1 MMRFMRKFIS
11 ISVLSFLALPMMACL
26 QIETYNHY
34 LFNLYDKD
42 DFRNRVQRICDEN
55 WKAYLGMGDD
65 EWFWF
70 DADKVAKAAQAKN
83 DVLMVSYVNNLKRY
97 LRCADDVS
105 GDQWDYPD
113 KQQLAQRK
121 TALESIR
128 TYAQSKLKTRL
139 RSQHALLF
147 MRCNMLLKRHAE
159 NVSFWETT
167 ASQYIETVYKDMMQ
181 NIYAGALYKTGQ
193 EARAGEMFAEQGD
206 YQSLMTIYYLKRS
219 CAAIRTEYVKNPN
232 ARVLPF
238 LLQDFVNNAQEAD
251 DAIKERGMGGK
262 LFIRDITKEEAL
274 QMIALCQQVINEQKT
289 ESPAMWLAAKA
300 WLEYMFANQQ
310 QSLTDIRKAVTMQG
324 TERMTDCARVLRLYI
339 EGALSKKN
347 DNFDNWAE
355 HEMQWLYDKGFKDG
369 KITYDFYYN
378 AYSRIVQQ
386 VLNKKYEEEGR
397 PEVTLA
403 LYKSGHYPD
412 YTSYIDTVSVNGLQK
427 YIAYEKSTPKTGI
440 ERFLLLT
447 IRKMDFSD
455 MGQDLNDLMGTK
467 YLRICQWAEAAKWL
481 SKVPVDFYNKQGYAP
496 YAALRK
502 TTVEPWI
509 KRQWLSGSLVYGD
522 HSWTLQENPKLAFAQ
537 KMQTLE
543 GELNVLTGKARE
555 QRCYDLAVRYA
566 QVNFTG
572 DCWFIMRNMK
582 SPGWDHVQP
591 NETDLG
597 AKALQLLKEASMTTD
612 LKLKERALFALCYGD
627 LLPNQKWYEEQWN
640 SQKGEYDV
648 IPHRESGQW
657 RAFAQLAEFEKK
669 NTAGKSQYVS
679 KCDEYYQFCKFYH

>member
-1 MMRFMRKFIS
+1 MRRFIS
-11 ISVLSFLALPMMACL
+11 ISILTLMALPMMACAAGG
-26 QIETYNHY
+26 TYNHY

-42 DFRNRVQRICDEN
+42 DFSNRVQNICNDN

-70 DADKVAKAAQAKN
+70 DADKVIKAAQQKN
-83 DVLMVSYVNNLKRY
+83 DALMVSYVNQLKRY
-97 LRCADDVS
+97 LSCASDVM
-105 GDQWDYPD
+105 GDKWNYPS
-113 KQQLAQRK
+113 KGELAQRK
-121 TALESIR
+121 ATLEAVR

-219 CAAIRTEYVKNPN
+219 CAAIRAEYVKNPN

-324 TERMTDCARVLRLYI
+324 TERMADCARALRLYI
-339 EGALSKKN
+339 ESALSKKG

-355 HEMQWLYDKGFKDG
+355 QEMQWLYDKGFKDG

-403 LYKSGHYPD
+403 LYKSGHYSD

-440 ERFLLLT
+440 ERFLLST

-455 MGQDLNDLMGTK
+455 LGQDLNDLMGTK

-481 SKVPVDFYNKQGYAP
+481 SKVPIDFYNKQGYAP

-522 HSWTLQENPKLAFAQ
+522 HDWTLQENPKLAFAR

-572 DCWFIMRNMK
+572 DCWYIMRNMK
-582 SPGWDHVQP
+582 SPGWDEVQP

-597 AKALQLLKEASMTTD
+597 AKALQLLKEASKTTD
-612 LKLKERALFALCYGD
+612 LKLKERALFALCYGE

-640 SQKGEYDV
+640 DQKGEFDV

-657 RAFAQLAEFEKK
+657 HAFAQLAEFEKK